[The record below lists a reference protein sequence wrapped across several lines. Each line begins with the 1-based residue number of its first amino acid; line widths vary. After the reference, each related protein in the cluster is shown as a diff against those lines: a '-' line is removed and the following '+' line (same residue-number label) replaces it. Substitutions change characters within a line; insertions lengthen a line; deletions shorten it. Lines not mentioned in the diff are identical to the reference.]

1 MLQTEPANEQKE
13 QRKSSTPRRLAV
25 LGVLRHSAMLRLW
38 LAQVIYLSVQS
49 AASYGMIVRM
59 TDETG
64 SATLVGLVLIAL
76 TLPPFLLGAPAGALV
91 DRMDRRSVLWVSN
104 TLRALATALFALSLL
119 VAPHAYYMIYLLAL
133 LFSLVGLFFTPAEGA
148 LIPTLVYEE
157 ELLPAL
163 SLYNLTLNA
172 SQAVGLLVLGP
183 LTLNLLPT
191 ITVSL
196 GGDHQLTLMP
206 VETLFAMITLLYL
219 VAAALV
225 HSLPKDLR
233 PAPRALEVLASR
245 VADQERLHEP
255 PLSGQA
261 LASNVEPGIPNWQQL
276 RADLR
281 DGWRLVRGD
290 NVLLDSLLQACF
302 GSLMMMTIAGL
313 ATTFVERLLNLPS
326 KDTALIFT
334 PAGIGIVVGSLL
346 IPFVVGHLGQT
357 RTIIAGMLGMGVGI
371 GLLPVAQY
379 LARLAEPASWWT
391 APTFLLIVAA
401 LTTLV
406 GFCLDFIIVPAQAA
420 MQARSPDEMRG
431 RVLALY
437 QALFNG
443 GSIPVLLFMGALAD
457 LLGIVVV
464 LYLMAALSLAVA
476 GLAILRAWLGDRP
489 RSRHDAPSSADR
501 SAQGQSQ
508 PLPQPWRDERVST
521 AEAPESAPL

>member
-1 MLQTEPANEQKE
+1 MLETEP
-13 QRKSSTPRRLAV
+13 TPRQQKQRWYFRLQGLAV
-25 LGVLRHSAMLRLW
+25 LRVLQHPAMFRLW

-91 DRMDRRSVLWVSN
+91 DRMDRRSVLWISN
-104 TLRALATALFALSLL
+104 VLRALATALFVLTLL
-119 VAPHAYYMIYLLAL
+119 IAPHAYYSIYLLAL

-148 LIPTLVYEE
+148 LIPTLVSEA

-163 SLYNLTLNA
+163 SLYNLTLNV

-191 ITVSL
+191 IVIPL
-196 GGDHQLTLMP
+196 GSSDHQLVLLP
-206 VETLFAMITLLYL
+206 VETLFAIITLLYL
-219 VAAALV
+219 VAAVLIR
-225 HSLPKDLR
+225 SLPMGQR
-233 PAPRALEVLASR
+233 PAPLSVDVLTHR
-245 VADQERLHEP
+245 VEDEERLRDH
-255 PLSGQA
+255 PLSGQS
-261 LASNVEPGIPNWQQL
+261 LASNIEPFIPNWKQI
-276 RADLR
+276 AIDLR

-290 NVLLDSLLQACF
+290 GTLFDSLLYACF
-302 GSLMMMTIAGL
+302 GSLMMMTFAGL
-313 ATTFVERLLNLPS
+313 ATIFVERLLNLPS

-334 PAGIGIVVGSLL
+334 PAGLGIVIGSILMPAIVGR
-346 IPFVVGHLGQT
+346 LGQT
-357 RTIIAGMLGMGVGI
+357 RTIIVGMFGMALGM

-379 LARLAEPASWWT
+379 VARLADPGGWWT
-391 APTFLLIVAA
+391 EPTFLLAVAV

-406 GFCLDFIIVPAQAA
+406 GFSLDFIIVPAQVT
-420 MQARSPDEMRG
+420 MQERSPDAMRG

-457 LLGIVVV
+457 LLGIVAV
-464 LYLMAALSLAVA
+464 LYLMAALSLGV
-476 GLAILRAWLGDRP
+476 GLLSILRVVLRERARAERAALVARARSGKRP
-489 RSRHDAPSSADR
+489 SV
-501 SAQGQSQ
+501 
-508 PLPQPWRDERVST
+508 PQPWIEERIRPDEKPQGAS
-521 AEAPESAPL
+521 L

>member
-1 MLQTEPANEQKE
+1 MLQAEPAPEQKE
-13 QRKSSTPRRLAV
+13 QRRNPPPKGLAV

-91 DRMDRRSVLWVSN
+91 DRMDRRNVLWVSN
-104 TLRALATALFALSLL
+104 ALRALATALFVLALL
-119 VAPHAYYMIYLLAL
+119 ATPHAFYSIYLLAL

-148 LIPTLVYEE
+148 LIPTLVNEE

-163 SLYNLTLNA
+163 SLYNLTLNV

-183 LTLNLLPT
+183 LMLSLLPT
-191 ITVSL
+191 IIIPL
-196 GGDHQLTLMP
+196 GGQHQLTLLP
-206 VETLFAMITLLYL
+206 IETLFVLITLLYL
-219 VAAALV
+219 LAAVLI
-225 HSLPKDLR
+225 HSLPRGRR
-233 PAPRALEVLASR
+233 PAPRSAEVLASR
-245 VADQERLHEP
+245 VADEDRLHDP

-261 LASNVEPGIPNWQQL
+261 LASNVEPTIPNWQQL
-276 RADLR
+276 RTDLR
-281 DGWRLVRGD
+281 DGWQLVRKDGI
-290 NVLLDSLLQACF
+290 LSDSLLQACF

-313 ATTFVERLLNLPS
+313 ATIFVERFLNLPS

-346 IPFVVGHLGQT
+346 IPVVVSHLGQM
-357 RTIIAGMLGMGVGI
+357 RTIIVGMIGMAVGI
-371 GLLPVAQY
+371 GLLPVAQHIAQ
-379 LARLAEPASWWT
+379 LAAPDDWWT
-391 APTFLLIVAA
+391 EPTFLLIVAA

-406 GFCLDFIIVPAQAA
+406 GFSLDFIIVPAQAE
-420 MQARSPDEMRG
+420 MQERSPDEMRG

-443 GSIPVLLFMGALAD
+443 GSIPVLLFMGAVAD

-464 LYLMAALSLAVA
+464 LYLMAGLSLTVA
-476 GLAILRAWLGDRP
+476 LLATLRALFRNRERSHRGSLPVAVHSKRP
-489 RSRHDAPSSADR
+489 H
-501 SAQGQSQ
+501 Q
-508 PLPQPWRDERVST
+508 LPQPWIDEHAS
-521 AEAPESAPL
+521 ADEMPEGAPL